1 MSKQKSLKMDK
12 EPEEAYRGFEQ
23 GPIRPPSEAFSL
35 LIRITRNC
43 PWNRCAFC
51 PVYKGSHFSVRPLE
65 HVLKDI
71 EQIARSIS
79 LIHLRFGGE
88 IYAIDE
94 MTLNRVLQD
103 TGIDFQAFICAVN
116 WYSAGMRSIFLQDAN
131 SLVLP
136 TEKLLVVLKKLT
148 QCFPAV
154 QRITSY
160 ARAQTIYKKSLEEMK
175 QLREHGLNRIH
186 IGLESGS
193 DKVLKFM
200 KKGVTKEQH
209 IEAGQKVMNA
219 GIELS
224 EYYMPGLGGKELL
237 EEHAIESADALN
249 KINPTFIRLRTLAIP
264 SNTPLYEE
272 WKSGNFKK
280 CTDEEIAH
288 ELLCFIEH
296 LDGITSIIKSDHIL
310 NLLPELEGKLPE
322 DKGKMIDILNE
333 FMTLPDQ
340 EKLIFQ
346 VGRRMGLFDNLS
358 ERMDVKKRAVVER
371 VIKQY
376 GISNDNI
383 EDIINQ
389 FMSRML

>member
-1 MSKQKSLKMDK
+1 MNK

-51 PVYKGSHFSVRPLE
+51 PVYKGSHFSIRPLE
-65 HVLKDI
+65 HVLRDI

-103 TGIDFQAFICAVN
+103 MGIDLQAFISAVN
-116 WYSAGMRSIFLQDAN
+116 WYATGMRSVFLQDAN

-136 TEKLLVVLKKLT
+136 TEKLLLVLNKLT
-148 QCFPAV
+148 QCFPSI

-160 ARAQTIYKKSLEEMK
+160 ARSQTIYKKSLEEMK
-175 QLREHGLNRIH
+175 QLREQGLNRIH

-224 EYYMPGLGGKELL
+224 EYYMPGLGGKELW
-237 EEHAIESADALN
+237 EEHAIETADALN

-280 CTDEEIAH
+280 CTDEEIVH

-310 NLLPELEGKLPE
+310 NLLPELEGRFPE
-322 DKGKMIDILNE
+322 DKGKMITILNE
-333 FMTLPDQ
+333 FLNLPSH

-358 ERMDVKKRAVVER
+358 ERMDIKKRAVVER

-376 GISNDNI
+376 DISNENI

>member
-1 MSKQKSLKMDK
+1 MNK

-88 IYAIDE
+88 VYAIDE

-103 TGIDFQAFICAVN
+103 TGIDLQAFICAVN
-116 WYSAGMRSIFLQDAN
+116 WYSAGMRSVFLQDAN

-136 TEKLLVVLKKLT
+136 TEKLLSVLNKLT

-224 EYYMPGLGGKELL
+224 EYYMPGLAGKELL

-264 SNTPLYEE
+264 TNTPLYEE

-280 CTDEEIAH
+280 CTDEEIVH

-296 LDGITSIIKSDHIL
+296 LDGISSIIKSDHIL
-310 NLLPELEGKLPE
+310 NLLPELEGKFPE
-322 DKGKMIDILNE
+322 DKGKMITILNE
-333 FMTLPDQ
+333 FIGLPDQ

>member
-1 MSKQKSLKMDK
+1 MNK

-51 PVYKGSHFSVRPLE
+51 PVYKGSHFSIRPLE
-65 HVLKDI
+65 HVLRDI

-103 TGIDFQAFICAVN
+103 MGIDLQAFISAVN
-116 WYSAGMRSIFLQDAN
+116 WYATGMRSVFLQDAN

-136 TEKLLVVLKKLT
+136 TEKLLLVLNKLT
-148 QCFPAV
+148 QCFPSI

-160 ARAQTIYKKSLEEMK
+160 TRAQTIYKKSLEEMK
-175 QLREHGLNRIH
+175 QLREQGLNRIH

-224 EYYMPGLGGKELL
+224 EYYMPGLGGKELW
-237 EEHAIESADALN
+237 EEHAIETADALN

-280 CTDEEIAH
+280 CTDEEIVH

-310 NLLPELEGKLPE
+310 NLLPELEGRFPE
-322 DKGKMIDILNE
+322 DKGKMITILNE
-333 FMTLPDQ
+333 FLNLPSQ

-358 ERMDVKKRAVVER
+358 ERMDIKKRAVVER

-376 GISNDNI
+376 DISNENI

>member
-1 MSKQKSLKMDK
+1 MNK

-51 PVYKGSHFSVRPLE
+51 PVYKGSHFSIRPLE
-65 HVLKDI
+65 HVLRDI

-103 TGIDFQAFICAVN
+103 MGIDLQAFISAVN
-116 WYSAGMRSIFLQDAN
+116 WYATGMHSVFLQDAN

-136 TEKLLVVLKKLT
+136 TEKLLLVLNKLT
-148 QCFPAV
+148 QCFPSI

-175 QLREHGLNRIH
+175 QLREQGLNRIH

-224 EYYMPGLGGKELL
+224 EYYMPGLGGKELW
-237 EEHAIESADALN
+237 EEHAIETADALN

-280 CTDEEIAH
+280 CTDEEIVH

-310 NLLPELEGKLPE
+310 NLLPELEGRFPE
-322 DKGKMIDILNE
+322 DKGKMITILNE
-333 FMTLPDQ
+333 FLNLPSQ

-358 ERMDVKKRAVVER
+358 ERMDIKKRAVVER

-376 GISNDNI
+376 DISNENI

>member
-1 MSKQKSLKMDK
+1 MNK

-51 PVYKGSHFSVRPLE
+51 PVYKGSHFSIRPLE
-65 HVLKDI
+65 HVLRDI

-103 TGIDFQAFICAVN
+103 MGIDLQAFISAVN
-116 WYSAGMRSIFLQDAN
+116 WYATGMRSVFLQDAN

-136 TEKLLVVLKKLT
+136 TEKLLLVLNKLT
-148 QCFPAV
+148 QCFPSI

-175 QLREHGLNRIH
+175 QLREQGLNRIH

-224 EYYMPGLGGKELL
+224 EYYMPGLGGKELW
-237 EEHAIESADALN
+237 EEHAIETADALN

-280 CTDEEIAH
+280 CTDEEIVH

-310 NLLPELEGKLPE
+310 NLLPELEGRFPE
-322 DKGKMIDILNE
+322 DKGKMITILNE
-333 FMTLPDQ
+333 FLNLPSQ

-358 ERMDVKKRAVVER
+358 ERMDIKKRAVVER

-376 GISNDNI
+376 DISNENI

>member
-1 MSKQKSLKMDK
+1 MNK
-12 EPEEAYRGFEQ
+12 EPEEVYRGFEQ

-51 PVYKGSHFSVRPLE
+51 PVYKGSHFSIRPLE
-65 HVLKDI
+65 HVLRDI

-103 TGIDFQAFICAVN
+103 MGIDLQAFISAVN
-116 WYSAGMRSIFLQDAN
+116 WYATGMHSVFLQDAN

-136 TEKLLVVLKKLT
+136 TEKLLLVLNKLT
-148 QCFPAV
+148 QCFPSI

-175 QLREHGLNRIH
+175 QLREQGLNRIH

-224 EYYMPGLGGKELL
+224 EYYMPGLGGKELW
-237 EEHAIESADALN
+237 EEHAIETADALN

-280 CTDEEIAH
+280 CTDEEIVH

-310 NLLPELEGKLPE
+310 NLLPELEGRFPE
-322 DKGKMIDILNE
+322 DKGKMITILNE
-333 FMTLPDQ
+333 FLNLPSQ

-358 ERMDVKKRAVVER
+358 ERMDIKKRAVVER

-376 GISNDNI
+376 DISNENI

>member
-1 MSKQKSLKMDK
+1 MNK

-51 PVYKGSHFSVRPLE
+51 PVYKGSHFSIRPLE
-65 HVLKDI
+65 HVLRDI

-103 TGIDFQAFICAVN
+103 MGIDLQAFISAVN
-116 WYSAGMRSIFLQDAN
+116 WYATGMRSVFLQDAN

-136 TEKLLVVLKKLT
+136 TEKLLLVLNKLT
-148 QCFPAV
+148 QCFPSI

-175 QLREHGLNRIH
+175 QLREQGLNRIH

-224 EYYMPGLGGKELL
+224 EYYMPGLGGKELW
-237 EEHAIESADALN
+237 EEHAIETADALN

-280 CTDEEIAH
+280 CTDEEIVY

-310 NLLPELEGKLPE
+310 NLLPELEGRFPE
-322 DKGKMIDILNE
+322 DKGKMITILNE
-333 FMTLPDQ
+333 FLNLPSQ

-358 ERMDVKKRAVVER
+358 ERMDIKKRAVVER

-376 GISNDNI
+376 DISNENI

>member
-1 MSKQKSLKMDK
+1 MSEEEEQ
-12 EPEEAYRGFEQ
+12 EPYSGFEQ

-43 PWNRCAFC
+43 PWNRCSFC
-51 PVYKGSHFSVRPLE
+51 PVYKGSRFSIRPLE

-71 EQIARSIS
+71 EQIAKSIS
-79 LIHLRFGGE
+79 LINLRFGGE
-88 IYAIDE
+88 IYAINE
-94 MTLNRVLQD
+94 ITLNRVLND
-103 TGIDFQAFICAVN
+103 AGIDPQAFICAVN
-116 WYSAGMRSIFLQDAN
+116 WYSTGMRSVFLQDAN

-136 TEKLLVVLKKLT
+136 TEKLLCVLNKLAHN
-148 QCFPAV
+148 FPNV

-160 ARAQTIYKKSLEEMK
+160 ARAQTIYKKSLDEMILLK
-175 QLREHGLNRIH
+175 EHGLNRIH

-193 DKVLKFM
+193 DVVLKIM

-209 IEAGQKVMNA
+209 IEAGKKVVEA

-224 EYYMPGLGGKELL
+224 EYYMPGLGGQKFWK
-237 EEHAIESADALN
+237 EHAIESADALN
-249 KINPTFIRLRTLAIP
+249 QINPTFIRFRTLAIP

-272 WKSGNFKK
+272 WQSSHFKK
-280 CTDEEIAH
+280 CTDLEIAQ

-310 NLLPELEGKLPE
+310 NLLPELEGQLPE
-322 DKGKMIDILNE
+322 DKEKMITIINE
-333 FMTLPDQ
+333 FLNLPQD

-346 VGRRMGLFDNLS
+346 IGRRMGLFEKLYD
-358 ERMDVKKRAVVER
+358 RMDFKKRSVVQQIIR
-371 VIKQY
+371 QY
-376 GISNDNI
+376 DIHNDNV
-383 EDIINQ
+383 EEVINQ